1 MIHMNISNIINRT
14 LTFSKNIGNLWM
26 LDDIQPYYKRFQ
38 THFDE
43 EMGHD
48 LLKLTVGV
56 VGSKVLDI
64 LADGAKKMDIE
75 MVTSEERI
83 QMPGYV
89 EFELVNEGNLA
100 SKYYVNDCP
109 GMPQLEAWVNG
120 SVKEIIKSY
129 PAFAYIRRRL

>member
-1 MIHMNISNIINRT
+1 MNKANNTQRT
-14 LTFSKNIGNLWM
+14 LSFSKNYGKLWM
-26 LDDIQPYYKRFQ
+26 LDDVTPYYKKFQ

-43 EMGHD
+43 KMGHD

-64 LADGAKKMDIE
+64 LADGAKEMDIE
-75 MVTSEERI
+75 LVTSDERI
-83 QMPGYV
+83 MMPGYV
-89 EFELVNEGNLA
+89 EFELADSGHLA
-100 SKYYVNDCP
+100 SKYYVNNCP